1 MTVVRRPPGATY
13 VKAEGADGHW
23 GEFASTTLDD
33 VWGRLEKFYQDRQ
46 GVDSTELDELAER
59 FVNRTDLNT
68 AARKITLA
76 DPVHLPWTDYQPGDI
91 VTLNLAPKDV
101 KRELRVAA
109 ITVSMGP
116 SDAAPKYDVHFGAP
130 VLSNEAAL
138 AQGLR
143 TLIREFR
150 KPAPT
155 SFTDGTPVGS
165 IATGGTITTFSLPGQ
180 AFVESGRLRQ
190 YFSTRSA
197 ILGIRAAVHVAPT
210 GASIIVDVHKSG
222 TTVFASQ
229 AARPTIA
236 VSTNVSADAVPSVNI
251 IEAGEYLT
259 VDVDQV
265 GSTIPG
271 GDVTVMV
278 RWREIDVL
286 LP

>member
-1 MTVVRRPPGATY
+1 MKPPDATY

-46 GVDSTELDELAER
+46 GVDSAELDVLSER
-59 FVNRTDLNT
+59 IVT
-68 AARKITLA
+68 ANASKMAGMKVTVA
-76 DPVHLPWTDYQPGDI
+76 DPVHVPWTDYQPGDI
-91 VTLNLAPKDV
+91 VNVNLAPKFS
-101 KRELRVAA
+101 KRDRRVAA
-109 ITVSMGP
+109 IVVSKGKD
-116 SDAAPKYDVHFGAP
+116 DAAPKYDVHFGAP
-130 VLSNEAAL
+130 VYSNEAAL
-138 AQGLR
+138 VQGLR

-150 KPAPT
+150 KPSPT

-190 YFSTRSA
+190 YFSARSA
-197 ILGIRAAVHVAPT
+197 ILGVRAAVHTAPT
-210 GASIIVDVHKSG
+210 GASLIVDVHKSG
-222 TTVFASQ
+222 TTVFTSQ

-236 VSTNVSADAVPSVNI
+236 VSTNVSAEAVPSANI

-265 GSTIPG
+265 GSTIQG

-278 RWREIDVL
+278 RWKEVEVL